1 MKDTLTTEG
10 NKDRPQTQTGGKRDE
25 ATSDRVAEAG
35 SLDQAGE
42 GISRN
47 VADVSDSFSSTEASI
62 EAFSKGEGDALD
74 VAMNVKGAVDK
85 LRGLSGRISESLMLP
100 IMTKLSA
107 IKGQAILP
115 AAKQMDPVM
124 GVDVH
129 VVTIPPAVPTPLP
142 HPYIGILFRA
152 KDWVS
157 CLVNTYKPLIK
168 ETTVNL
174 VGTSFGEGAAASVSK
189 HSEALMGMAMGFANL
204 IASVKFG
211 GFVPRAITGTSTK
224 NFPHIP
230 FGAGWHPS
238 FAVPVKKNHGK
249 VFLGSLFVAADGD
262 PMAGFGHLH
271 YDCWDMGVPDLL
283 KGQRNAVKKSPD
295 PSGPQAELYVPSGM
309 LLPIPWGRPVLVNS
323 IPTPINPLSLG
334 DRLFKAGL
342 SKLRR
347 SRAVCNA
354 NEKIISRLP
363 LPCSTKTKLSRKH
376 GTGQSHPVEVAEGY
390 FYTDNEDFRLSG
402 ILPLVWERTW
412 YSYSDYKGPLGY
424 GWHHSYDMA
433 LGLDLE
439 AGVATFRMK
448 DGRGVDMYLP
458 KSVEKPTFNRLEKL
472 YLCLDTEG
480 NYYVKETSGLEYRF
494 TRKGYAVK
502 GTDTEQYLL
511 ENISDENGHC
521 ISFAYKPDG
530 AIRQITDSAGR
541 VLGFETDKVG
551 RITAIY
557 APHPEKENDT
567 FAIARYEYNDEGDMT
582 HHIDAL
588 GQKMSFEYSDHLMVR
603 EEWRNGTVWEFTYN
617 STDSRAKCTEV
628 RGSGDLLHYKFN
640 YDDPECTVVT
650 DSLGYRKE
658 FRHFRGR
665 VVKEVD
671 AENKEWRYQYNLY
684 SELQS
689 VVDPLGN
696 ATAYMYDDWGNV
708 TSIIEPDGSFTQMGY
723 YHPTNRHLITEATD
737 AHGGK
742 WQWQYDKKGNL
753 VERKNPLGAETQFKY
768 ENGLLYNITDALGSQ
783 TQIDYDESKN
793 IIHIQSPNNAVTK
806 YGYDRLG
813 QCVQVTN
820 PNGIHQNR
828 QLDLLGRVTTVYDF
842 DNNTID
848 LEYDAMD
855 NIIRYKDCNKEV
867 HYTYKGLNKLMSRRD
882 SAGTVRYHYDT
893 EGQLRRITN
902 QAGERYSFELDGR
915 GNVVKEKG
923 FDGLTR
929 SYERNDAGWVTK
941 IQRPGKRYTQYKYD
955 PNGRITQVDYHDGTQ
970 ESFMYEKGLLRG
982 ARNDDSI
989 VLFERDAMGN
999 ITQEICNGYK
1009 IESQYDILGRRTH
1022 IGSNLGADIAMEL
1035 DSLSNITGIEA
1046 QGWQAKIDYDKQGLE
1061 IQRTLSGGVT
1071 SRTQRDKLGR
1081 VRYQNTETDG
1091 TTYLF
1096 REYQWGIDDRLA
1108 KIIDHQHNE
1117 TTAFEYNDR
1126 SFLTRAVYNGKEEV
1140 WRAAD
1145 KLGNLYEDPDC
1156 TDRMYNSSRLEY
1168 DGKRHFYYYYD
1179 CEGNLIL
1186 KSPSH
1191 RHGKKPDTSWGMCSY
1206 SYEWSA
1212 NGSLK
1217 NVTTPT
1223 GKKIEFKYDA
1233 FGRRICKSY
1242 GSREFL
1248 YIWDKNVPLHE
1259 IKREGKRGDEI
1270 TTWIFEGFTPTAKLA
1285 NGKSYSI
1292 ITDHIGRPIRSI
1304 DDNGELVWSADYDI
1318 YGRLKNLKGERT
1330 FIPFRQVGQIEDSE
1344 LEGLYYNR
1352 YRWYNSETGCYI
1364 SQDPISIA
1372 GGLNLYSYV
1381 FDVNGWVDIFGL
1393 DGSPTLPS
1401 TEIVNENGIIIE
1413 HYYPNDHTPPHVHV
1427 YEQGKKNRA
1436 TKIGENGKPLKN
1448 ERNLTA
1454 KEAKV
1459 VSNNKSKIRKSIRK
1473 IRKWLGVQIHGSAY
1487 TQNKL
1492 RRTSCKS

>member
-1 MKDTLTTEG
+1 M
-10 NKDRPQTQTGGKRDE
+10 
-25 ATSDRVAEAG
+25 
-35 SLDQAGE
+35 
-42 GISRN
+42 
-47 VADVSDSFSSTEASI
+47 
-62 EAFSKGEGDALD
+62 D
-74 VAMNVKGAVDK
+74 VAMSVKGAVDN

-124 GVDVH
+124 GIDVH

-168 ETTVNL
+168 EATVNL
-174 VGTSFGEGAAASVSK
+174 VETSFGKGAAASVSK

-211 GFVPRAITGTSTK
+211 GFIPRAITGTSTK

-283 KGQRNAVKKSPD
+283 KGQRNAGKKSPD

-323 IPTPINPLSLG
+323 IPTPINPLSVG

-363 LPCSTKTKLSRKH
+363 LPCSTKTKLSKKH

-433 LGLDLE
+433 LGFDLE
-439 AGVATFRMK
+439 KGAATFRMK
-448 DGRGVDMYLP
+448 DGRGVDLYLP

-472 YLCLDTEG
+472 YLCLDSEG

-502 GTDTEQYLL
+502 GTDTEQHLL
-511 ENISDENGHC
+511 EKISDKNGHC
-521 ISFAYKPDG
+521 ISFTYKPDG
-530 AIRQITDSAGR
+530 AISQITDSAGR
-541 VLGFETDKVG
+541 VLRFETDKAG

-557 APHPEKENDT
+557 APHPEKADDT
-567 FAIARYEYNDEGDMT
+567 FAIARYEYNDDGDMT
-582 HHIDAL
+582 CHTDAL
-588 GQKMSFEYSDHLMVR
+588 GQKMSFEYSKHLMVR
-603 EEWRNGTVWEFTYN
+603 EEWRNGTVWAFTYN
-617 STDSRAKCTEV
+617 GTDSRAKCTEV

-671 AENKEWRYQYNLY
+671 AEGKEWRYQYNIY

-689 VVDPLGN
+689 TVDPLGN
-696 ATAYMYDDWGNV
+696 TTAYMYDDWGNV
-708 TSIIEPDGSFTQMGY
+708 TSVIEPDGNFTQMGY
-723 YHPTNRHLITEATD
+723 YHPTNRHLMTEATD

-742 WQWQYDKKGNL
+742 WQWIYDKNGNL
-753 VERKNPLGAETQFKY
+753 LSRKNPLGAETQFKY
-768 ENGLLYNITDALGSQ
+768 ESGLLHIITDALGSQ
-783 TQIDYDESKN
+783 TEIAYDDSKN
-793 IIHIQSPNNAVTK
+793 IVRIQSPNNALTK

-820 PNGIHQNR
+820 PNDIHQNR

-842 DNNTID
+842 DNNTIE

-855 NIIRYKDCNKEV
+855 NITRYKDHNKEV
-867 HYTYKGLNKLMSRRD
+867 HYSYKGLNKLMSRRD
-882 SAGTVRYHYDT
+882 SAGTVRYRYDT
-893 EGQLRRITN
+893 EGQLREITN

-915 GNVVKEKG
+915 GDVIKEKG
-923 FDGLTR
+923 FDGIVRL
-929 SYERNDAGWVTK
+929 YERDEAGRVIK
-941 IQRPGKRYTQYKYD
+941 IQRPGKRHTQYEYD
-955 PNGRITQVDYHDGTQ
+955 PAGHITRVDYHDGS
-970 ESFMYEKGLLRG
+970 EERFWYEKGLLKA
-982 ARNDDSI
+982 ARNADSI
-989 VLFERDAMGN
+989 VEFERDAMGN
-999 ITQEICNGYK
+999 ILKETCNGHE
-1009 IESQYDILGRRTH
+1009 ITSRYDILGRRTH
-1022 IGSNLGADIAMEL
+1022 TASSLGADISMEL
-1035 DSLSNITGIEA
+1035 DSLSNVTSIET
-1046 QGWQAKIDYDKQGLE
+1046 QGWQAKIDYDRQGLE
-1061 IQRTLSGGVT
+1061 IQRSLSGGLT
-1071 SRTQRDKLGR
+1071 AQTRRDKLGR
-1081 VRYQNTETDG
+1081 VRYQNAVING
-1091 TTYLF
+1091 QTTHLH

-1108 KIIDHQHNE
+1108 KIIDLKTNE

-1126 SFLTRAVYNGKEEV
+1126 GFLTRAVYNGKEEI
-1140 WRAAD
+1140 WRTAD
-1145 KLGNLYEDPDC
+1145 KLGNLYESEAQ
-1156 TDRMYNSSRLEY
+1156 TDRFYKSSQLIKTATATYKY
-1168 DGKRHFYYYYD
+1168 DS
-1179 CEGNLIL
+1179 EGFLIEKNESDKTWQYLWTAGGML
-1186 KSPSH
+1186 KEVQ
-1191 RHGKKPDTSWGMCSY
+1191 RPD
-1206 SYEWSA
+1206 
-1212 NGSLK
+1212 GS
-1217 NVTTPT
+1217 VVS
-1223 GKKIEFKYDA
+1223 FAYDA
-1233 FGRRICKSY
+1233 FGRRIEKKTSKTIT
-1242 GSREFL
+1242 RFL
-1248 YIWDKNVPLHE
+1248 WDGNVPLHE
-1259 IKREGKRGDEI
+1259 WKEFDYKETTDNDRI
-1270 TTWIFEGFTPTAKLA
+1270 TWVFQGFTPVAKIQ
-1285 NGKSYSI
+1285 GDKSYSI
-1292 ITDHIGRPIRSI
+1292 ISDHLGTPLQAI
-1304 DDNGELVWSADYDI
+1304 DSEGKLIWERTLDI
-1318 YGRLKNLKGERT
+1318 YGRIRKETEETAN
-1330 FIPFRQVGQIEDSE
+1330 FVPFLYQGQYFDSE
-1344 LEGLYYNR
+1344 TDLCYNR
-1352 YRWYNSETGCYI
+1352 FRYYSPDTGTYI
-1364 SQDPISIA
+1364 SQDPIGLA
-1372 GGLNLYSYV
+1372 GNNPTIYGYV
-1381 FDVNGWVDIFGL
+1381 KDPNSWIDVFGL
-1393 DGSPTLPS
+1393 RGLWKLTTEGTSKKRTIGQHTYYQHKSTGLWWSIDTAKHGGSAFKVFKEGKGGVL
-1401 TEIVNENGIIIE
+1401 EWYRDADKYGDFIN
-1413 HYYPNDHTPPHVHV
+1413 PNKKHKGAK
-1427 YEQGKKNRA
+1427 GKKVC
-1436 TKIGENGKPLKN
+1436 GG
-1448 ERNLTA
+1448 
-1454 KEAKV
+1454 
-1459 VSNNKSKIRKSIRK
+1459 
-1473 IRKWLGVQIHGSAY
+1473 
-1487 TQNKL
+1487 
-1492 RRTSCKS
+1492 